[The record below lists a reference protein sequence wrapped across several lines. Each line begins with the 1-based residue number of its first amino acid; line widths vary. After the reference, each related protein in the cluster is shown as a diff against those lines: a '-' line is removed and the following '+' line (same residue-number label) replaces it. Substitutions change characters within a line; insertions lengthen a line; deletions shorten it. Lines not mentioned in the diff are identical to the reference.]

1 MWCQAAL
8 HAHGAA
14 HTEQTEIEFAFVHPR
29 CGASH
34 SVPASGQ
41 SSLAIWLAEQDCAS
55 GVAAAPPE
63 AWWDPAWLHNGAAV
77 FGRCVHG
84 GSDYHRSRHA
94 LGPTIPEC
102 CRRSCCR
109 GIHVR
114 CPRESSICVKC
125 ASTAREGRWCVR
137 GTWVARPRS
146 MCGGEHPTEVSREGA
161 VFRRQSHTPYR
172 TG

>member
-1 MWCQAAL
+1 MWCQVAL
-8 HAHGAA
+8 HAREAA

-84 GSDYHRSRHA
+84 GSDYHRSRHV
-94 LGPTIPEC
+94 LGPTTPG
-102 CRRSCCR
+102 CRRRSRCR
-109 GIHVR
+109 GAHVR
-114 CPRESSICVKC
+114 CPREPSICVKC

-146 MCGGEHPTEVSREGA
+146 MCGGEHPTEVSRKGA